1 MEDSTIIT
9 KIKHKDFDAFN
20 QLIHKYENLVFSIIL
35 KVVNNDEDARD
46 IAQEVFLSVFNKIHT
61 FRNESSLATWI
72 GRIAYNLAINHI
84 KKHKTEYSNTI
95 VESQLTTVSPE
106 ETIIAQEKSD
116 FIQEQIELLPQKY
129 RSVLLLY
136 HKNNMSYKEISLIT
150 KTSESS
156 VKTNIFR
163 ARKMLKEKLT
173 TYLK

>member
-1 MEDSTIIT
+1 MEDLTIIT

-20 QLIHKYENLVFSIIL
+20 QLIRKYENLVFSIIL
-35 KVVNNDEDARD
+35 KVTNNKDDAKD

-72 GRIAYNLAINHI
+72 GRIAYNLAINHV
-84 KKHKTEYSNTI
+84 KKHKTEYNDTI
-95 VESQLTTVSPE
+95 VEHQLTTASPE

-116 FIQEQIELLPQKY
+116 FIQAQIKRLPQKY
-129 RSVLLLY
+129 RTVLLLY
-136 HKNNMSYKEISLIT
+136 HKNNMSYKEISFIT

-173 TYLK
+173 MYLK